1 MIRQIQSLAWEVPSP
16 SHFILHLPDRAD
28 SVEVFFA
35 GDCWLLFLDH
45 GGDISTRH
53 FASRDEAMELV
64 AQAFEKEGI
73 AQ

>member
-45 GGDISTRH
+45 GGDISTRA
-53 FASRDEAMELV
+53 FPNRDDAMGLV
-64 AQAFEKEGI
+64 AQAFHKEGMI
-73 AQ
+73 